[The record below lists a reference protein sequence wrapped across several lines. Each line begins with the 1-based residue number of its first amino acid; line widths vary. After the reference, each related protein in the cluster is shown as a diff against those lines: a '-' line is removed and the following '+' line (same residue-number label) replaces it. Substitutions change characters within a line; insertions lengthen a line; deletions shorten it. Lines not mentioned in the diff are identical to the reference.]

1 MKANEILIFGAG
13 GQAKNVALLIE
24 QIGGWKILGLVDR
37 DDSRRGDKVLGYDI
51 LGDARVLEGHKAVN
65 AALAIGHPDTTE
77 RVVRHLH
84 SLRMDIHFPNLVHP
98 SSAMYL
104 DPERVIMGRGNIVHG
119 HCLFT
124 ADVVMGNF
132 NYFNRYTGL
141 SHDSTVGDYCFI
153 HSGATVSGSAKIG
166 SKVQIGANAT
176 LIQNI
181 AVGDNTIVG
190 AGAVVV
196 KDVGPDVVVFGN
208 PAAVLRA
215 NK

>member
-1 MKANEILIFGAG
+1 MKNNEILIFGAG

-24 QIGGWKILGLVDR
+24 QIGGWNILGFIDR
-37 DDSRRGDKVLGYDI
+37 DDSRKGERVLGYEI
-51 LGDARVLEGHKAVN
+51 LGDARALEGRGAVN
-65 AALAIGHPDTTE
+65 AALAIGQPVTTE
-77 RVVRHLH
+77 RVVSHLL
-84 SLRMDIHFPNLVHP
+84 SVREDVHFPNLVHP

-104 DPERVIMGRGNIVHG
+104 DPARVTMGRGNVIHG
-119 HCLFT
+119 YCLFT
-124 ADVVMGNF
+124 ADVAIGSF

-141 SHDSTVGDYCFI
+141 SHDSTVGDFCFI
-153 HSGATVSGSAKIG
+153 HSGATVSGGARIG

-181 AVGDNTIVG
+181 TVGDNTVVG

-196 KDVGPDVVVFGN
+196 KDVASDTVVFGN

-215 NK
+215 NR